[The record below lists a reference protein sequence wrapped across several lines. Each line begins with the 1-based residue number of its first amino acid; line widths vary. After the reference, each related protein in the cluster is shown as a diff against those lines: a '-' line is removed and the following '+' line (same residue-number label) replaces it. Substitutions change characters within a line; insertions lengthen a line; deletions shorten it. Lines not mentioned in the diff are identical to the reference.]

1 MNKCIKFLFCV
12 FILVSISGCTGDSSE
27 GFFLGKK
34 PEYEVKNETRNK
46 TIILRATLKSGEV
59 SNVGIES
66 GRGIIKWMCDEG
78 TEVRTGDDLVH
89 ISMENTEDRVRNR
102 KYRLANR
109 IDSMENLNAAGPSEI
124 AEIDK
129 ALFEKMLLL
138 EKSLFEE
145 KWIRNPKTIDEI
157 LKIKN
162 NAKIAEIDY
171 EHAKKMYALKKI
183 VAEKGFDSKFSL
195 KSAEIDLR
203 SKEIE
208 FEYAKRSLMQL
219 NEPPLAVIS
228 KAPRKLR
235 GMENS
240 RVKYYPV
247 SVSVDVKGRVSV
259 GSKATIKVF
268 LGSKTGIFVP
278 MDAVKK
284 QENSYVITAGSY
296 LGEKIEENN
305 VEVFDRDWIIINPKP
320 SLSEFVT
327 PEIHSNAVILNQKNL
342 RLLAENLFL

>member
-1 MNKCIKFLFCV
+1 MISGKDFVRRQNTIIVAKKMNKCIKFLFCV

-219 NEPPLAVIS
+219 NEPPLAEDIMKNHHQQAAASNEIWLAQNEKQASDIS
-228 KAPRKLR
+228 LKIRLKNMEVNLEGIRTRLR
-235 GMENS
+235 EE
-240 RVKYYPV
+240 K
-247 SVSVDVKGRVSV
+247 K
-259 GSKATIKVF
+259 SK
-268 LGSKTGIFVP
+268 
-278 MDAVKK
+278 
-284 QENSYVITAGSY
+284 
-296 LGEKIEENN
+296 
-305 VEVFDRDWIIINPKP
+305 VEF
-320 SLSEFVT
+320 
-327 PEIHSNAVILNQKNL
+327 
-342 RLLAENLFL
+342 

>member
-195 KSAEIDLR
+195 K
-203 SKEIE
+203 
-208 FEYAKRSLMQL
+208 
-219 NEPPLAVIS
+219 
-228 KAPRKLR
+228 
-235 GMENS
+235 
-240 RVKYYPV
+240 
-247 SVSVDVKGRVSV
+247 
-259 GSKATIKVF
+259 
-268 LGSKTGIFVP
+268 
-278 MDAVKK
+278 
-284 QENSYVITAGSY
+284 
-296 LGEKIEENN
+296 
-305 VEVFDRDWIIINPKP
+305 W
-320 SLSEFVT
+320 
-327 PEIHSNAVILNQKNL
+327 QK
-342 RLLAENLFL
+342 